1 MSNHDEIKVD
11 YYRRGIYVFV
21 GLILLT
27 VLEFGAALLF
37 NSTLI
42 LGVMSVVKAGIVV
55 YFYMHIYRLNI
66 NDESLDRHSYEYR
79 ANSNRIG
86 LWLFLLSDS
95 FVFAGLLV
103 TRFGLLGLTRPHLIQ
118 LLGLCVTLILL
129 ISSFFANRGEAAIE
143 KGDHKTFM
151 SSILITILL
160 GLTFLVGVVAV
171 EWPLAISEGVTP
183 SSSVAGAVFFMLTGM
198 HAFHVLTGLIFLSI
212 IYRNG
217 RRGRYAEKHFPVE
230 AAAVYWHFIDVVWI
244 FFYPALYLIGAVIK

>member
-1 MSNHDEIKVD
+1 MISHAENKTD
-11 YYRRGIYVFV
+11 YYQRGIYVFV
-21 GLILLT
+21 GLALLT

-37 NSTLI
+37 TSTLI
-42 LGVMSVVKAGIVV
+42 LGVLAVAKAGIVAY
-55 YFYMHIYRLNI
+55 YFMHIYRLNI
-66 NDESLDRHSYEYR
+66 DDESLDRHSYEYR
-79 ANSNRIG
+79 TNSNRIG
-86 LWLFLLSDS
+86 LWLFLLSDG

-103 TRFGLLGLTRPHLIQ
+103 TRFGLLGLTRPPLIQ
-118 LLGLCVTLILL
+118 VLGLGVTSVLL

-143 KGDHKTFM
+143 KGDHKTFL

-160 GLTFLVGVVAV
+160 GVTFLVGVVAV

-183 SSSVAGAVFFMLTGM
+183 SSGVAGAVFFMLTGM

-212 IYRNG
+212 VYRNG

-244 FFYPALYLIGAVIK
+244 FFYPALYLIGSIIK